1 MSIPYL
7 PGIGDTFQQVL
18 PDLGKNLQSIFAPH
32 ITAQRDIYKQ
42 LMENPEQINQYI
54 DLARTN
60 PGALGLKKQ
69 DAQALATR
77 DYTPKYKRQIERED
91 LDIAQ
96 NREALTAAQTSNKI
110 TAERQKVLDN
120 IQDPEYREWA
130 TLNFLGLKSPQD
142 FADTKLARQVNELQL
157 GSLQRD
163 DADALAVRNLKLT
176 TDEVKQLVRGTLD
189 PEKYRVIFSNP
200 GLAKIYGQIV
210 DTYQAS
216 LRDAA
221 MLERTEAISMRAE
234 GRANDRAA
242 IEHGKERAKLQN
254 QARMLTIDIRKKPA
268 KENDLRMDELNR
280 INQLLYQ
287 EHGLP
292 FTRYEWTTKGKN
304 RWVPVQLS
312 AKDGA
317 VFSELGGSLPVDF
330 DIKQQIKDW
339 QALTP
344 EEQKAYTQIE
354 PDIVALIQDKLH
366 TSPGTDAANKP
377 SATISSTIKGKV
389 DESAGGRLM
398 SAALRKAVELFMRTI
413 PGLSEADAIKKA
425 KEAGFK

>member
-1 MSIPYL
+1 
-7 PGIGDTFQQVL
+7 
-18 PDLGKNLQSIFAPH
+18 
-32 ITAQRDIYKQ
+32 
-42 LMENPEQINQYI
+42 MENPEQINQYI

-242 IEHGKERAKLQN
+242 IEHGKERARLLN
-254 QARMLTIDIRKKPA
+254 QVLF
-268 KENDLRMDELNR
+268 
-280 INQLLYQ
+280 Q
-287 EHGLP
+287 ERGLP
-292 FTRYEWTTKGKN
+292 FTRYEWDEKGFGG
-304 RWVPVQLS
+304 RWVKSQLGPEGS
-312 AKDGA
+312 T
-317 VFSELGGSLPVDF
+317 FSELGGSLPLEF
-330 DIKQQIKDW
+330 DLDKEINDW
-339 QALTP
+339 KLLTP
-344 EEQKAYTQIE
+344 EEQKSYTQIE
-354 PDIVALIQDKLH
+354 PDRVALIQDALR
-366 TSPGTDAANKP
+366 TSPGTDAARKP
-377 SATISSTIKGKV
+377 SATISGIIKGKV
-389 DESAGGRLM
+389 DE
-398 SAALRKAVELFMRTI
+398 
-413 PGLSEADAIKKA
+413 
-425 KEAGFK
+425 